1 MELMEKQIAEVIH
14 EYAKEPKPVD
24 LNFYARVADPVIVS
38 YQLREYIS
46 ALKLIENKDKASVT
60 YDPLTGLIEMNHY
73 RLEVENQ
80 EIELFYPMFDEEE
93 ALAFYAAVITQ
104 RLLHSFEHVA
114 QIQRREFA
122 QDNFLETRLARIC
135 GAEYVDRKVI
145 EIFKGIKCD
154 YIFRCPL
161 DFIRGIEIYHEYY
174 QYDPMERLAEI
185 KSYETMVNVMEYLKD
200 RYPNLYGY
208 EQSSYEESLLAAHRS
223 SWELGLCPTQ
233 VYLYGVGLADDWDSF
248 DFPDDCAEA
257 IEKAYDEY
265 SLEDRLRYGLPIHPN
280 EYIDRYDELSKS
292 KKYQYL
298 RKHPNG

>member
-24 LNFYARVADPVIVS
+24 LNFYAKVADPVIVS

-46 ALKLIENKDKASVT
+46 ALKLIENEDKASVT

-73 RLEVENQ
+73 RLEVENP
-80 EIELFYPMFDEEE
+80 EIDIFYTMFDEEE
-93 ALAFYAAVITQ
+93 ALAFYAAVIAQ

-114 QIQRREFA
+114 QIQRRETA

-135 GAEYVDRKVI
+135 GAEYVDRKAI

-161 DFIRGIEIYHEYY
+161 DFIRGLEIYHEYY

-185 KSYETMVNVMEYLKD
+185 KSYETMVGVMEYLKNI
-200 RYPNLYGY
+200 YPNLYEY
-208 EQSSYEESLLAAHRS
+208 EQSSYDESLLVAHKN
-223 SWELGLCPTQ
+223 SWFVGLCPTQ
-233 VYLYGVGLADDWDSF
+233 VYLDGIGLSDSWNSF
-248 DFPDDCAEA
+248 GFPEDYMEA
-257 IEKAYDEY
+257 LNTAQSKY
-265 SLEDRLRYGLPIHPN
+265 SLEDRLRYGLPVHPE
-280 EYIDRYDELSKS
+280 EYIKCYNKLAKS
-292 KKYQYL
+292 KKYKYIKNNQ
-298 RKHPNG
+298 